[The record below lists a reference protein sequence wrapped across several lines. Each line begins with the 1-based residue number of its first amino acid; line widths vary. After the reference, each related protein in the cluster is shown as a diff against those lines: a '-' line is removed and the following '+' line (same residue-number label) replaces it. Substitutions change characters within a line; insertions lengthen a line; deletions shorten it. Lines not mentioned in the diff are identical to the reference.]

1 MMKKYRLI
9 LIALLLITA
18 ACKEEIK
25 EEKKAPENLISIKNG
40 VFTQYYPGKKHIK
53 FQGAQDDKGNRNGKW
68 SFYNEN
74 GLELSTTMY
83 DHGKKHGHSI
93 VKYPNGAIFYLGEY
107 FQDKKVG
114 VWRTYDQAGKLMEE
128 KDFGPAE

>member
-1 MMKKYRLI
+1 MKNFSLI
-9 LIALLLITA
+9 FTVITLLLFS
-18 ACKEEIK
+18 CKEEIK

-53 FQGAQDDKGNRNGKW
+53 FQGAQDEKGNRNGKW
-68 SFYNEN
+68 IFKNEQ
-74 GLELSTTMY
+74 GVELSVTMY

-93 VKYPNGAIFYLGEY
+93 VKYPNGSLYYVGEY
-107 FQDKKVG
+107 FQDKKIG
-114 VWRTYDQAGKLMEE
+114 LWRVYDENGKLTEE